1 MCKVVSVTQA
11 PARKPYRR
19 GEGSKL
25 RADIIAAAAALIEE
39 TGSEQSVT
47 LREVARRIGIAAPSI
62 YEHFP
67 SREAIVYAVLEDG
80 FARLRATL
88 EQAMSGQVGPAA

>member
-1 MCKVVSVTQA
+1 MASGPPLA
-11 PARKPYRR
+11 DSFGGSREADLGSRSRRR
-19 GEGSKL
+19 GEGSEL
-25 RADIIAAAAALIEE
+25 RADIIAAAALIEE

-67 SREAIVYAVLEDG
+67 SREAIVYAVVDDCFSQFREAL
-80 FARLRATL
+80 A
-88 EQAMSGQVGPAA
+88 